1 MKFELIW
8 PDLSLHTSLCHSEL
22 ISDRSSN
29 VLAGWKH
36 HPSDN
41 IYLPQFYIL
50 PKLSSKSARTRCQ
63 NFLQGDKSV
72 KGFSNCICSYSC
84 TITCVNHIEIVG
96 CFESLVSTGWR
107 SGPDSWDHSGH
118 MNKTAG
124 SMWDGQSKWLSQH
137 QYSSSLHMPHYMHNY
152 EEMQHSFM

>member
-29 VLAGWKH
+29 VLTGWKH

-41 IYLPQFYIL
+41 IYLPKFYIL

-72 KGFSNCICSYSC
+72 KGFSNCVCSYSC
-84 TITCVNHIEIVG
+84 TINCLNHTEILG
-96 CFESLVSTGWR
+96 CFETLVNTCWR
-107 SGPDSWDHSGH
+107 SGTDSQDHSGH

-124 SMWDGQSKWLSQH
+124 SIWGGQRKWLSQN
-137 QYSSSLHMPHYMHNY
+137 QYSTSLHMPHHMHNC
-152 EEMQHSFM
+152 